1 MTGTKIITALILCCQ
16 AVCYSNAK
24 TTANEDCPPWYFH
37 DHEGK
42 CSFSHKLSQI
52 VHQFNDTSELQIGFI
67 MTVTNTSQVLAQSPY
82 IPMSDNFSKYHS
94 IYRVLPSTLDEVN
107 DSMCAPSN
115 RKGFL
120 CSKCKE
126 SYGLAAYRYYGLL
139 CVKCSSSPWKWI
151 GYILLL
157 FIPQTLFFLTFMVLR
172 INVHS
177 GSLTGFIYF
186 AHIIIT
192 TTFFLPSLISLP
204 QDLFGYWPMQTL
216 LALYG
221 VWSMNFMQFMIP
233 PFCVSTDL
241 TTLQLVSLDY
251 VSSVYPL
258 ILCLATYYLIQLHA
272 GGNRLIVMLWRPFHR
287 LFSKYTSAV
296 ESSIIHT
303 FGTFILLSYGKNVFI
318 SFTLVQGSFVF
329 ALDVKTNTLKSL
341 SSCSVDLGAV
351 YFGSTHAPYGV
362 LGIVGGILTV
372 ILPLVLVLIYPTRVF
387 SKLIWCCGLRRW
399 HAMRTFMEVFVG
411 SYKDGLDAHVS
422 KRDYRFVASLYLIG
436 RVALG
441 FSWLKRGANG
451 PLIHYSWLITAVPYI
466 IAAVSFAFIKPHRK
480 LWHNC
485 VDVLLF
491 LLIAKI
497 CVCFHVVFEI
507 ALSEH
512 TLRVVMLLLL
522 IDLALPQIILI
533 KFFSYNLVCWT
544 CSRRTSCAQGMTAVE
559 EVNSINTQ
567 DGLGETQ
574 PLLMPS

>member
-1 MTGTKIITALILCCQ
+1 M
-16 AVCYSNAK
+16 
-24 TTANEDCPPWYFH
+24 
-37 DHEGK
+37 
-42 CSFSHKLSQI
+42 
-52 VHQFNDTSELQIGFI
+52 
-67 MTVTNTSQVLAQSPY
+67 SQVLAESPY
-82 IPMSDNFSKYHS
+82 IPMNDNFSQYHS
-94 IYRVLPSTLDEVN
+94 IYQVLPSTLDEVN
-107 DSMCAPSN
+107 DSMCAPFN
-115 RKGFL
+115 REGFP

-139 CVKCSSSPWKWI
+139 CVKCNSSPWKWI

-157 FIPQTLFFLTFMVLR
+157 FIPQTAFFLTFMVLR

-177 GSLTGFIYF
+177 GRLTGFIYF
-186 AHIIIT
+186 AHTIIT
-192 TTFFLPSLISLP
+192 TTFFFPSLISLP
-204 QDLFGYWPMQTL
+204 QSLFGYWPMQIL

-221 VWSMNFMQFMIP
+221 VWSLNFVQFMIP
-233 PFCVSTDL
+233 PFCVSTQL

-272 GGNRLIVMLWRPFHR
+272 GGNRLTVILWRPFHR
-287 LFSKYTSAV
+287 LFSKYISGV

-318 SFTLVQGSFVF
+318 SFTLVQGSFVV
-329 ALDVKTNTLKSL
+329 ALDVNTNTLKSL
-341 SSCSVDLGAV
+341 PSRSVDLGAV

-362 LGIVGGILTV
+362 LGILGGILTV

-387 SKLIWCCGLRRW
+387 PKLIRCCGSRRW

-422 KRDYRFVASLYLIG
+422 KRDYRFVASVYLFG

-441 FSWLKRGANG
+441 VAWVKLGANG
-451 PLIHYSWLITAVPYI
+451 PLIQHYSWLIGAVPFI
-466 IAAVSFAFIKPHRK
+466 IAAVSFGFIKPHRK

-491 LLIAKI
+491 LLITKI
-497 CVCFHVVFEI
+497 CICFHVVFETG
-507 ALSEH
+507 LSEH
-512 TLRVVMLLLL
+512 TLRVVMLILL
-522 IDLALPQIILI
+522 IDLALPHIILI
-533 KFFSYNLVCWT
+533 VFFSYNLVCWT
-544 CSRRTSCAQGMTAVE
+544 CSRRISCAQRMTVVKE
-559 EVNSINTQ
+559 ETSVKTL
-567 DGLGETQ
+567 DELGETQ